1 VEFQVE
7 ENLGTSVRELLYC
20 SRTFGS
26 EELTTDFEESNCSA
40 KFPR

>member
-7 ENLGTSVRELLYC
+7 ENLDACVRELLYG
-20 SRTFGS
+20 SRTFGC
-26 EELTTDFEESNCSA
+26 EELTADFEESNCSA